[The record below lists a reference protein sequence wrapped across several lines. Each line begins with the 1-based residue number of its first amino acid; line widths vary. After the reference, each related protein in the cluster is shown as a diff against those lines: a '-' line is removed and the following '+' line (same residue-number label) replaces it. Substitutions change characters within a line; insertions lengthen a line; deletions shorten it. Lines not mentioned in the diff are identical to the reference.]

1 MGVLCGIGFALI
13 FMRGSSTGGQDFISM
28 SIKKAKP
35 HMTLGMITF
44 GLDICTIIL
53 GSALV
58 FKEVDGLIYGIL
70 VTYLMATVMDRIMY
84 GIDEGKMTLI
94 VTKQGKEVAEQIDEY
109 AGRGSTIL
117 EGVGSYS
124 GEKKDVVMC
133 ACNNKQMYTIKRMV
147 KEIDPKAFTIIM
159 ESNEVVGEGFK
170 QE

>member
-1 MGVLCGIGFALI
+1 
-13 FMRGSSTGGQDFISM
+13 
-28 SIKKAKP
+28 
-35 HMTLGMITF
+35 MTLGMITF

-109 AGRGSTIL
+109 AGRG
-117 EGVGSYS
+117 
-124 GEKKDVVMC
+124 
-133 ACNNKQMYTIKRMV
+133 
-147 KEIDPKAFTIIM
+147 
-159 ESNEVVGEGFK
+159 
-170 QE
+170 

>member
-1 MGVLCGIGFALI
+1 
-13 FMRGSSTGGQDFISM
+13 M

-94 VTKQGKEVAEQIDEY
+94 VQSKEKRWQNRLMNMQA
-109 AGRGSTIL
+109 
-117 EGVGSYS
+117 
-124 GEKKDVVMC
+124 VVQRFW
-133 ACNNKQMYTIKRMV
+133 KV
-147 KEIDPKAFTIIM
+147 
-159 ESNEVVGEGFK
+159 
-170 QE
+170 